1 MAFNLSLRFIL
12 LLRVSSSLFSY
23 ILTCSNLTF
32 RFDLPYFIYNV
43 CEVVTSEDP
52 PPFPSTPPTLFPLL
66 GDLIVKWPT
75 IMSLTADRTVNKC
88 NIAGGLVCVCVP
100 MFCLLYPL
108 PLPPSGLLFCFFL
121 SFTCEVFIPCPS
133 PTSRVYCHFKYCSSR
148 FVCTFQRFLH
158 VNFCSFSFLW
168 LITLFSSQEK
178 KIAEVCPLNA
188 HAMLKII

>member
-1 MAFNLSLRFIL
+1 MPNRLSYSDCLQILVNCSPGQFWQPPRPPQMAFNLSLRFIL

-88 NIAGGLVCVCVP
+88 NIAVGLVCVCVP

-108 PLPPSGLLFCFFL
+108 PLPPSGLLFCFFCL
-121 SFTCEVFIPCPS
+121 
-133 PTSRVYCHFKYCSSR
+133 
-148 FVCTFQRFLH
+148 LH
-158 VNFCSFSFLW
+158 VRYSFHARL
-168 LITLFSSQEK
+168 L
-178 KIAEVCPLNA
+178 PLEFTAILSTVQVVLSVPFNVFF
-188 HAMLKII
+188 M

>member
-1 MAFNLSLRFIL
+1 MWGGNKWR
-12 LLRVSSSLFSY
+12 
-23 ILTCSNLTF
+23 
-32 RFDLPYFIYNV
+32 
-43 CEVVTSEDP
+43 P
-52 PPFPSTPPTLFPLL
+52 PPPPLPFHSPHSVPLVR
-66 GDLIVKWPT
+66 GSDCEMTNHHVINCRQNSEQVQYRC
-75 IMSLTADRTVNKC
+75 RT
-88 NIAGGLVCVCVP
+88 GVCVCSNVLLVVP
-100 MFCLLYPL
+100 APFTPIGPFVL
-108 PLPPSGLLFCFFL
+108 FFL